1 MRGIIVV
8 MYIERVPNR
17 NSPPAVLLRE
27 SYREGSKVRKRTL
40 ANLSKLPDH
49 AIDGLQALLKGGVT
63 IASLPDSFKI
73 ARSRPH
79 GHVAAVLGCL
89 KNTGLH
95 NLISSENSRNRR
107 LVLAMIVARIIDP
120 RSKLATARGFNEET
134 CFSSIG
140 KILGIEGAD
149 EDELYL
155 AMDWL
160 LSKQE
165 SIENNLA
172 SKHLASSTLVLYDV
186 SSSYFEGKT
195 CPLARYGYNR
205 DGKRGK
211 LQIVF
216 GLMCDAEGCPIA
228 IEVFE
233 GNTADPTTL
242 TNQITKLKERF
253 GIAKIIWVG
262 DRGIISSTTIQKHFQ
277 SSERSFDWISAL
289 RSVQIRT
296 LVEQSSIQ
304 LSLFDE
310 KNIAEISSA
319 DYPGERLI
327 ACRNPMLAAERAK
340 TREELLQATEKEL
353 AKIVAATMRK
363 KNRLKGA
370 SDIALKVGKVVNRY
384 QVAKHFKLDI
394 QENSF
399 SYERNTRSIESE
411 AALDGLYVIRTSV
424 EPEVLSPRET
434 VRAYKSLSQVEQAFR
449 SFKTVDLK
457 VRPIY
462 HRLGDR
468 VKAHVFLCML
478 AYYVEWQMRSLLAPM
493 LFDEDDW
500 ESASLQQKS
509 VVKAAKSDR
518 TRAKARTKRTA
529 DHLPVHSF
537 QTLLADLGTIAHNE
551 ILATMEGS
559 SWVFDKITQP
569 TIVQQKALDLLG
581 VSLICTQ

>member
-1 MRGIIVV
+1 

-73 ARSRPH
+73 TRSRPH

-107 LVLAMIVARIIDP
+107 LVLAMIIARIIDP

-172 SKHLASSTLVLYDV
+172 ARHLASSTLVLYDV

-216 GLMCDAEGCPIA
+216 GLMCDASGCPIA
-228 IEVFE
+228 LEVFE

-277 SSERSFDWISAL
+277 SITSVLSIGLARCVRYKSAAWSSKNRFNSL
-289 RSVQIRT
+289 YLTNKTSLKYRQRLSGRT
-296 LVEQSSIQ
+296 FNCLSQSDAGSRASQ
-304 LSLFDE
+304 
-310 KNIAEISSA
+310 
-319 DYPGERLI
+319 
-327 ACRNPMLAAERAK
+327 NPR
-340 TREELLQATEKEL
+340 R
-353 AKIVAATMRK
+353 IVASDRK
-363 KNRLKGA
+363 R
-370 SDIALKVGKVVNRY
+370 I
-384 QVAKHFKLDI
+384 
-394 QENSF
+394 
-399 SYERNTRSIESE
+399 
-411 AALDGLYVIRTSV
+411 
-424 EPEVLSPRET
+424 
-434 VRAYKSLSQVEQAFR
+434 SQN
-449 SFKTVDLK
+449 
-457 VRPIY
+457 
-462 HRLGDR
+462 
-468 VKAHVFLCML
+468 
-478 AYYVEWQMRSLLAPM
+478 SLLRQR
-493 LFDEDDW
+493 DR
-500 ESASLQQKS
+500 KS
-509 VVKAAKSDR
+509 V
-518 TRAKARTKRTA
+518 
-529 DHLPVHSF
+529 
-537 QTLLADLGTIAHNE
+537 
-551 ILATMEGS
+551 
-559 SWVFDKITQP
+559 
-569 TIVQQKALDLLG
+569 
-581 VSLICTQ
+581 